1 MSGISGSP
9 FIGEVD
15 LYTTNVDQGGPEIG
29 QYIAGDHGKGYR
41 YVKAGA
47 SALVVGNLLQ
57 GPAADTQFDDMAVGT
72 AGVVGNMFLKLT
84 NGTTVLTGGEMTG
97 GIAYVSVNSAS
108 GTNLADEYTITGNS
122 AAGSGGVLTVYI
134 DRPLRVALTTST
146 TKVTLK
152 PSPYNGVLQAVAS
165 TLTNIPVGVAIFEIA
180 AGQFGW
186 IQTKGV
192 GAVLADST
200 SIIAGSQVCGA
211 SATAGAVTLQV
222 AGLPSVGSAL
232 RAASS
237 GKPLPVYLQLN

>member
-15 LYTTNVDQGGPEIG
+15 LYTTNVDQGGPELG

-47 SALVVGNLLQ
+47 SALVVGNVLQ
-57 GPAADTQFDDMAVGT
+57 GPAVDTQFDDMAVGT
-72 AGVVGNMFLKLT
+72 AGVVGDMFLKLT
-84 NGTTVLTGGEMTG
+84 NGTTVLSGGEFTG

-122 AAGSGGVLTVYI
+122 AATNGGALTVYI

-146 TKVTLK
+146 TKVTMRK
-152 PSPYNGVLQAVAS
+152 SPYNGVLQAPAT
-165 TLTNIPVGVAIFEIA
+165 TLTSEIVGIAIFEIA

-200 SIIAGSQVCGA
+200 SILVGSQVCGG
-211 SATAGAVTLQV
+211 SATAGACTLQV
-222 AGLPSVGSAL
+222 AGLPSIGIAM

-237 GKPLPVYLQLN
+237 GKPLPVLLQVA